1 MNAFNVCASE
11 MKIAVKNKFKRA
23 VDGNVLPEQ
32 LKDIAIPLYYQI
44 DK

>member
-11 MKIAVKNKFKRA
+11 MKIAIKNKFKRA

-32 LKDIAIPLYYQI
+32 LKDIAIPLHYQI